1 MAEETHEK
9 RGPIEKGEKGWP
21 INPIGLVAI
30 LILLAIIGFLVLK
43 PLLSGQKSQISTYNP
58 GGNITTPKNGDIIKG
73 ATLPI
78 VLVPDNLGNVD
89 KVQFFV
95 KTYAD
100 GKWQM
105 IGEDNSAPY
114 SLEWAIPVDT
124 QNKAVAVT
132 THIFT
137 KDGKEITDPGG
148 WREGIILFSQ

>member
-1 MAEETHEK
+1 MEETHER

-21 INPIGLVAI
+21 INPVGLVAI
-30 LILLAIIGFLVLK
+30 LILLGIIGFLILK
-43 PLLSGQKSQISTYNP
+43 PLLSNKSSSSSTNYNP
-58 GGNITTPKNGDIIKG
+58 GGNVSTPKNGDIIKS
-73 ATLPI
+73 TILPI
-78 VLVPDNLGNVD
+78 VLIPDNPGNVQ

-105 IGEDNSAPY
+105 IGEDTSSPF
-114 SLEWAIPVDT
+114 SLEWAIPADT

-148 WREGIILFSQ
+148 WREGVILLSQ

>member
-21 INPIGLVAI
+21 INPVGLVAI
-30 LILLAIIGFLVLK
+30 LVLLGILGFLILK
-43 PLLSGQKSQISTYNP
+43 PLLSGQKSSTPNYSP
-58 GGNITTPKNGDIIKG
+58 GGNISTPQNGEIVKG

-78 VLVPDNLGNVD
+78 VLVPDDPGNVD
-89 KVQFFV
+89 KVQFFI

-105 IGEDNSAPY
+105 IGEDNNAPFGF
-114 SLEWAIPVDT
+114 EWTIPADT

-148 WREGIILFSQ
+148 WREGIILLSQ

>member
-21 INPIGLVAI
+21 INPVGLIAV
-30 LILLAIIGFLVLK
+30 LILLGIIGFLIIK
-43 PLLSGQKSQISTYNP
+43 PLLSPKSPSSTNYNP
-58 GGNITTPKNGDIIKG
+58 GGNITSPKNGDIIKG
-73 ATLPI
+73 PVLPI
-78 VLVPDNLGNVD
+78 TLLPDNQANVQ

-105 IGEDNSAPY
+105 VGEDESAPY
-114 SLEWAIPVDT
+114 TLEWSIPADT
-124 QNKAVAVT
+124 QNKAIAVT

-148 WREGIILFSQ
+148 WREGVILLSQ